1 MTEAPPVEYVELDG
15 ETFSEYEIDP
25 SFSPPEDKP
34 VEMYLAEILHE
45 LRTIRY
51 QVQAVVSQIETE

>member
-1 MTEAPPVEYVELDG
+1 MTEAPPVKYVALDG
-15 ETFSEYEIDP
+15 ETFSEYELHP
-25 SFSPPEDKP
+25 GYSPPEDKP

-51 QVQAVVSQIETE
+51 QVQAVIEHIGIE